1 MTQLTLE
8 SQKKLKKISL
18 PQKVADQDSSNPLYI
33 TIDDIQRDYLPI
45 SKKRIRMIV
54 NEHIQTLRIGNKIL
68 VDRKQLEHF
77 LKNPPVSHI

>member
-68 VDRKQLEHF
+68 VDRMQLEHF